1 MKVILSIACVL
12 ALGLGIGCAS
22 LSDYITPATV
32 DQHAVEYAASAGVV
46 DANDFRGYAN
56 LEKAIRLEV
65 AVNNAYE
72 VKTLALTQ
80 MQEKNQLD
88 YGVFRG
94 VTVNNTKIARE
105 REAALFG
112 ETGILSM
119 GLSLLGV
126 GGLGGV
132 IGLMRKRPG
141 DITPQEFE
149 QTIADIKGEV
159 TIKDRQFVEVVKG
172 VQNFLNGHA
181 GEAIATELKAAI
193 STVRS
198 ADTKEAIA
206 LAKAVIS

>member
-1 MKVILSIACVL
+1 MKTTLSIICIL

-32 DQHAVEYAASAGVV
+32 DQHAVAYAASAGVV
-46 DANDFRGYAN
+46 DANDFDGYAN

-65 AVNNAYE
+65 AVGNAYE
-72 VKTLALTQ
+72 VKTLVLTQ

-88 YGVFRG
+88 YGVLRG

-112 ETGILSM
+112 ETGLLSM

-126 GGLGGV
+126 GGLGG
-132 IGLMRKRPG
+132 ILGLMRKRPG
-141 DITPQEFE
+141 DITPQELE
-149 QTIADIKGEV
+149 QTVADIKGEV
-159 TIKDRQFVEVVKG
+159 TAKDRQFIEVVKG
-172 VQNFLNGHA
+172 VQAFIDSHKDDG
-181 GEAIATELKAAI
+181 IASELKAAI
-193 STVRS
+193 SLVRS

-206 LAKAVIS
+206 LAKAVIA